1 MPSVSTSSMR
11 SIDGVLVGFIVTVIS
26 GLALGAAGVL

>member
-1 MPSVSTSSMR
+1 MR